1 MYVLSNTTARTNSIH
16 QLSLTFKK
24 IHLNITHFNLTEVA
38 SQSVTST
45 AKGGEGGFPPMSM
58 SISSSPRGA
67 IFYPLTLKLYYPVI
81 YPLILNYLVDKSNF
95 KKKAYKK
102 HTLEYFVS

>member
-1 MYVLSNTTARTNSIH
+1 MCVLSNTTARTNSIH
-16 QLSLTFKK
+16 QLSLALKKTF
-24 IHLNITHFNLTEVA
+24 IITHFNFTEVA

-67 IFYPLTLKLYYPVI
+67 IFYPLTLKLDYRVI
-81 YPLILNYLVDKSNF
+81 YPLILNYLVEKSNF

-102 HTLEYFVS
+102 YTLEYFT